1 VRQSLSLPIILVLS
15 TLMLGGCELIGD
27 IFEAGV
33 WVGVL
38 LVVGIIALV
47 IWIASKFLSRG

>member
-1 VRQSLSLPIILVLS
+1 MKKLSIFGLLAILVS
-15 TLMLGGCELIGD
+15 FSSCELIGD

-38 LVVGIIALV
+38 LVVGVVGLV
-47 IWIASKFLSRG
+47 VFLISRLFGGK